1 MTEIDPKDAAAWYWY
16 GATVCDQDDVA
27 NSDVRKL
34 APLQIPI
41 FQKALALDPFN
52 ASALYK
58 LAFAYAYIGQ
68 IDKQKELLA
77 QWTRIK
83 PDQTGPAPGPGDE
96 VELKYGDMGKY
107 AQVVNPFPALAS
119 SAERARGGTAVRG
132 RGALGCEAGGG
143 RALGHARRISPASW
157 HSWGVCRARF
167 GAAVSAFDADG
178 DGKLDL
184 FLAAAVVGPK
194 GVRDVLLLNKGE
206 GRFLDASA
214 AFGLAADRAS
224 LGVAAGD
231 FDADRHIDLLLT
243 GVGGNRLLR
252 NVDGKK
258 FEDISG
264 ALKPMGAAGRFAL
277 GAVAGSRPGRRS
289 GSLCRE
295 LLRRRGSRRKL

>member
-1 MTEIDPKDAAAWYWY
+1 MNDTGQKAEEAKKAGAEPAQSNFDESLELLTDVLSRDPDNPYAHFCAGIIYQQIGQQRLIDANRHFKRVTEIDPKDSSAWYWY

-107 AQVVNPFPALAS
+107 AQVVNPFPAL
-119 SAERARGGTAVRG
+119 T
-132 RGALGCEAGGG
+132 
-143 RALGHARRISPASW
+143 
-157 HSWGVCRARF
+157 
-167 GAAVSAFDADG
+167 
-178 DGKLDL
+178 
-184 FLAAAVVGPK
+184 
-194 GVRDVLLLNKGE
+194 
-206 GRFLDASA
+206 ASA
-214 AFGLAADRAS
+214 PSATRR
-224 LGVAAGD
+224 
-231 FDADRHIDLLLT
+231 RH
-243 GVGGNRLLR
+243 
-252 NVDGKK
+252 
-258 FEDISG
+258 
-264 ALKPMGAAGRFAL
+264 
-277 GAVAGSRPGRRS
+277 GSRPRRLWVWS
-289 GSLCRE
+289 
-295 LLRRRGSRRKL
+295 